1 MTSIATRTS
10 TPTADRPVL
19 ECIGLSKTYGGHL
32 AVDDVNLEVSAGEIY
47 GILGANGAG
56 KTTSVEC
63 AQGLRRPDRGTIR
76 VLGLDPV
83 ADKARLR
90 GRVGSQL
97 QQANLPDRLKV
108 REAVTLFADDRV
120 QARRVMDEW
129 ELETIAG
136 TPFAGLSG
144 GQRQRLFLALA
155 LLNDPEIV
163 FLDELTQGLDPAARS
178 EVWALIERVRD
189 RGTTVVLVTHF
200 MNEAEALCDRVAV
213 MRSGRVVDLDTPAG
227 LIERHSEGVRVR
239 FGGSPDDVDW
249 VVDVPLVRSAR
260 HDRREIVAVGPS
272 PMIAH
277 LGAELVARNRVPDEI
292 RVAQPSLEEAL
303 LTLLDPPDP
312 DPRPVGPSP
321 FDPTALAV
329 AAATPTTAG
338 GPIR

>member
-1 MTSIATRTS
+1 MTSIATTRE
-10 TPTADRPVL
+10 PVL
-19 ECIGLSKTYGGHL
+19 ACAGLTKTYGDHL
-32 AVDDVNLEVSAGEIY
+32 AVDDLHLEVRAGEIY

-108 REAVTLFADDRV
+108 REAVTLFADDRA
-120 QARRVMDEW
+120 QADRIMREW
-129 ELETIAG
+129 ELEPIAG

-155 LLNDPEIV
+155 LLNDPEVV
-163 FLDELTQGLDPAARS
+163 FLDELTQGLDPSARS

-213 MRSGRVVDLDTPAG
+213 MRTGRLVDLDTPAG
-227 LIERHSEGVRVR
+227 LVERHSEGVRVR
-239 FGGSPDDVDW
+239 FAGSPADVDW
-249 VVDVPLVRSAR
+249 VAAVPLVRSAR
-260 HDRREIVAVGPS
+260 HDRREIEAVGPS

-277 LGAELVARNRVPDEI
+277 LGAELVARSRVPDEI

-303 LTLLDPPDP
+303 LALLDPTIPDAAAAA
-312 DPRPVGPSP
+312 
-321 FDPTALAV
+321 PTALDPIADNV
-329 AAATPTTAG
+329 PTG
-338 GPIR
+338 GPIS